1 MGSCCSSNKSER
13 SESHENLLSDEQEGE
28 IINSRVIDRTRATQT
43 VVSIPKKP
51 ITKNPPI
58 RPVSY
63 SDIPSPVNGLPP
75 TNFMLVRTE
84 KGREIVSSLK
94 EAYSWKENYGQ
105 PTLEF
110 SYKTNVL
117 FTSCEQHL
125 STLSTNLTEENKTE
139 CDTIVR
145 ELLNLR
151 AHWGTGLLPLSMR
164 NAFVREKIN
173 VTAGKYPKQCQY
185 RIDCI
190 QFFEPVVFY
199 GNSPGK
205 QEDLVKLFV
214 FVVNDVKEDEVVIRY
229 YLERSF
235 LFDFY
240 HVLCFFKGNSR
251 GQLKPYGTVAPSYWT
266 VRQDMLENAKA
277 HLESIVSEEKQSG
290 LQPIAAT
297 FFPSPRNT
305 GPVNV

>member
-1 MGSCCSSNKSER
+1 MGSLCPGCCRRDIPRTESTESLITSEQ
-13 SESHENLLSDEQEGE
+13 DEEGV
-28 IINSRVIDRTRATQT
+28 NRRTVDRTTVSQT
-43 VVSIPKKP
+43 TINVRHQNGKP
-51 ITKNPPI
+51 PP
-58 RPVSY
+58 RPVTY

-75 TNFMLVRTE
+75 TNLMHVKTE
-84 KGREIVSSLK
+84 KGIEVVKALQ
-94 EAYSWKENYGQ
+94 EAYSWKDVYTQ

-110 SYKTNVL
+110 SYKTNIL

-125 STLSTNLTEENKTE
+125 SELSKTLTEEMKVE
-139 CDTIVR
+139 CDTIIR

-151 AHWGTGLLPLSMR
+151 AHWGVTLLPLSMR
-164 NAFVREKIN
+164 NAFVRERVTLKIGSSQ
-173 VTAGKYPKQCQY
+173 TEF

-190 QFFEPVVFY
+190 QFFEPIVFY

-214 FVVNDVKEDEVVIRY
+214 FVVNDTEKEEVTIRY
-229 YLERSF
+229 YLERSY

-240 HVLCFFKGNSR
+240 HVLCFFQGSSR
-251 GQLKPYGTVAPSYWT
+251 GQLKPYGNMSPSYWT
-266 VRQDMLENAKA
+266 LRQDVLQNVKS
-277 HLESIVSEEKQSG
+277 HLESMVSKNKQSG

-297 FFPSPRNT
+297 VFPTPRNT